1 MPRLSQDPANLAPFI
16 ATPAAT
22 RQARRVQ
29 TANTTAN
36 RPNTSVRE
44 IGNETL
50 VGINFDPS
58 TVAISVEANL
68 VNARLLSIFA
78 NFDPAHTWTGKSLQ
92 DMIGYADVDVLMLQ
106 RNVART
112 AWLQSV
118 YVRQAAIGSYRMAA
132 STTAA
137 ATETFDLASD
147 NKTAFEKFVV
157 VENLTATSA
166 NQTNYTLSGTPY
178 ALTRGQLSGNKLI
191 SAAFS
196 QPSGSSTYMLETDDY
211 GVSGTTVSISNA
223 AIVSQIAT
231 GTQFL
236 FAYQLTAATPGGDQ
250 FQAKDTVSPA
260 SILGYYHIPVTIT
273 ANGNGLRARGVQSV
287 EATMDFKQ
295 QREVGMGSQ
304 AVGTYRDIPAD
315 VTGNF
320 VIWQEDYNAE
330 ELMIAGTETPT
341 DLDFPLEAFRDDIS
355 LKLEFKHPQTHQVLR
370 IDTLSGLTITGD
382 AKNVAVGQQVG
393 KQYTFAASQGF
404 VWYVDKLA

>member
-16 ATPAAT
+16 ATPAANT
-22 RQARRVQ
+22 QARRVQ

-36 RPNTSVRE
+36 RPSTSVRE
-44 IGNETL
+44 VGNETL
-50 VGINFDPS
+50 VGISFDPS

-68 VNARLLSIFA
+68 VNARLLSIFS
-78 NFDPAHTWTGKSLQ
+78 NYNPSSTFSSKKLQ
-92 DMIGYADVDVLMLQ
+92 DMLGYADVDVLMMQ
-106 RNVART
+106 RNVARDT
-112 AWLQSV
+112 WLQSV
-118 YVRQAAIGSYRMAA
+118 YVRQAAVGSYRMAA

-147 NKTAFEKFVV
+147 NKTAFEKFVQV
-157 VENLTATSA
+157 DNLTATSA
-166 NQTNYTLSGTPY
+166 SQTAFTISATPI

-191 SAAFS
+191 SAAFA

-211 GVSGTTVSISNA
+211 TVSGTTVTLVNTD
-223 AIVSQIAT
+223 QIAQVVS

-236 FAYQLTAATPGGDQ
+236 FAFQKSSTPGGDN
-250 FQAKDTVSPA
+250 FQAKDTTSPA

-273 ANGNGLRARGVQSV
+273 ANATGMQARGVQSV

-320 VIWQEDYNAE
+320 TIWQENYTAE
-330 ELMIAGTETPT
+330 KLMIAGATSPT
-341 DLDFPLEAFRDDIS
+341 DLDFPLEGFRDDIV

-393 KQYTFAASQGF
+393 KQYTFAASTGF
-404 VWYVDKLA
+404 SWYVDKLV

>member
-36 RPNTSVRE
+36 RPSTSVRE
-44 IGNETL
+44 IGNETI
-50 VGINFDPS
+50 VGVSFDPS
-58 TVAISVEANL
+58 TVALSVEANL

-78 NFDPAHTWTGKSLQ
+78 NYDPAHTWSGKSLQ
-92 DMIGYADVDVLMLQ
+92 DMIGYADVDVMMVQ

-112 AWLQSV
+112 AWLQTV

-157 VENLTATSA
+157 VENLTASSA
-166 NQTNYTLSGTPY
+166 NQTNYTLSGSPV

-196 QPSGSSTYMLETDDY
+196 APSGSSTYLLENDDFT
-211 GVSGTTVSISNA
+211 VSGTTVSISNA
-223 AIVSQIAT
+223 AITAQIAN

-236 FAYQLTAATPGGDQ
+236 FAYQFNSTPGGDQ
-250 FQAKDTVSPA
+250 FQAKDTTSPA

-273 ANGNGLRARGVQSV
+273 ANGNGLRARGIQSI

-304 AVGTYRDIPAD
+304 AVGTYRDTPAD

-330 ELMIAGTETPT
+330 ELMITGSETPS
-341 DLDFPLEAFRDDIS
+341 DLDLPLEAFRDDIS
-355 LKLEFKHPQTHQVLR
+355 IKLEFKNPQTHQVLR

-393 KQYTFAASQGF
+393 KQYTFTASTGF